1 MPKAF
6 LLKYK
11 KQCEYFA
18 QTPDQIGSC
27 ETSTEAIN
35 LKIHTNDSAQDMMV
49 KGKKIITK
57 IKVFYNQIRILRP
70 YYKGTYENN
79 FFKDVIKDLGFCIFV
94 EL

>member
-35 LKIHTNDSAQDMMV
+35 LKIKTNESAQDMMV

-57 IKVFYNQIRILRP
+57 IKNLLQSNKNIFFDNFIR
-70 YYKGTYENN
+70 
-79 FFKDVIKDLGFCIFV
+79 
-94 EL
+94 

>member
-27 ETSTEAIN
+27 ETPTEAIN
-35 LKIHTNDSAQDMMV
+35 LKVQTNDSVEDMMV
-49 KGKKIITK
+49 KGK
-57 IKVFYNQIRILRP
+57 NIL
-70 YYKGTYENN
+70 
-79 FFKDVIKDLGFCIFV
+79 ISI
-94 EL
+94 